1 MQCSSRRNPFSILCG
16 TSAGAINAATLACY
30 ASNFTAAV
38 DALDDVWRNMHAGQ
52 IYRADPLGIGLSI
65 ARWLGDLL
73 TGWLRKKSP
82 RSLLDNRPLRR
93 LLDKFLDFGNI
104 QRAIDKGSLYA
115 ISITASGYTS
125 GDSVSFYQAHSDI
138 ESWRRAQRVGCRTAL
153 SIEHLL
159 ASSAIPF
166 VFPPVHL
173 NREYFGDGSMRQ
185 LSPLSPAIHL
195 GAEKLLIIGVA
206 QIDEIPP
213 RQGSKSYPS
222 LAQIAGHIMAS
233 IFLDSLH
240 ADVER
245 MERINRTLAQIPEEL
260 RHSGQIGLRPL
271 QSLTISP
278 SRRLDSLAAQHAH
291 ALPWAMRT
299 LLRLVGAMS
308 SRGSALA
315 SYLLFETPY
324 TQALIE
330 LGYQDALA
338 HREDLCVFLEL

>member
-1 MQCSSRRNPFSILCG
+1 
-16 TSAGAINAATLACY
+16 
-30 ASNFTAAV
+30 
-38 DALDDVWRNMHAGQ
+38 
-52 IYRADPLGIGLSI
+52 
-65 ARWLGDLL
+65 
-73 TGWLRKKSP
+73 
-82 RSLLDNRPLRR
+82 
-93 LLDKFLDFGNI
+93 
-104 QRAIDKGSLYA
+104 
-115 ISITASGYTS
+115 
-125 GDSVSFYQAHSDI
+125 
-138 ESWRRAQRVGCRTAL
+138 
-153 SIEHLL
+153 
-159 ASSAIPF
+159 
-166 VFPPVHL
+166 
-173 NREYFGDGSMRQ
+173 MRQ